1 MTNETCMMIGCTSAV
16 LAKGLC
22 HKHYAANRTP
32 QPAPSRK
39 SSGGILDAIGDFL
52 GDLFD

>member
-1 MTNETCMMIGCTSAV
+1 MTHEICTRAGCASVV

-22 HKHYAANRTP
+22 HKHYAASKTP
-32 QPAPSRK
+32 QPTPSRK
-39 SSGGILDAIGDFL
+39 SSGGVLDAIGDFL